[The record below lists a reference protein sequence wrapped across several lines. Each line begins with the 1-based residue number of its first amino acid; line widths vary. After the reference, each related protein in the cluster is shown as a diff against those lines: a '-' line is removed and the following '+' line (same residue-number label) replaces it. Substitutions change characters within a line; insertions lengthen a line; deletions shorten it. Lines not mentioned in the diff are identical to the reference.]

1 MLVAEAGTTV
11 MVPAGTP
18 HTFGNAGPETSRYFI
33 ITPTRVSE
41 LIGELHRTPKDEHPA
56 VYRKYKSERLE

>member
-1 MLVAEAGTTV
+1 